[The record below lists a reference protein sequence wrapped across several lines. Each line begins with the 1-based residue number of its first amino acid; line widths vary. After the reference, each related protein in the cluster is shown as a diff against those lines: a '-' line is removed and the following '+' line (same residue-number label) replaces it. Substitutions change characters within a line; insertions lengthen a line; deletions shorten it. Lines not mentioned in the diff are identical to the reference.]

1 MRSTLR
7 QLAGLSMATLM
18 LTLLPSVAHA
28 EIVIDRTRVIYPA
41 QEREFTL
48 NLTNEATSPRLVQ
61 VWIDRGDAQIR
72 PEDSDV
78 PFTVTPPIRRME
90 AGKSQALRMI
100 FNPQEGK
107 SLPTDRESV
116 FWLNVLAVPPK
127 PQAHEDNNALQFA
140 FRTRIKVFLRPSTL
154 LVSVKK
160 APDNLKWRRT
170 EGTIAQVEVNNP
182 NPYHVTLSSVA
193 MTANGTEHSTEDP
206 PMLAPFTTQNVPLS
220 GTAKPGQ
227 GKAQLNFTTIDD
239 YGNTQSH
246 KSSL

>member
-7 QLAGLSMATLM
+7 QLTGLSMATLM
-18 LTLLPSVAHA
+18 LSLLPSAAHA

-41 QEREFTL
+41 QAREVTV

-61 VWIDRGDAQIR
+61 VWIDQGDAQIR

-78 PFTVTPPIRRME
+78 PFTVNPPIRRME
-90 AGKSQALRMI
+90 AGKGLALRLL
-100 FNPQEGK
+100 FNPLEGK

-116 FWLNVLAVPPK
+116 FWLNVLAIRPK
-127 PQAHEDNNALQFA
+127 PQANEASNALQFA
-140 FRTRIKVFLRPSTL
+140 FRTRIKVFLRPDTL
-154 LVSVKK
+154 RVPVKE
-160 APDNLKWRRT
+160 APDNLKWRRA

-182 NPYHVTLSSVA
+182 SPYHVTLSSVA

-206 PMLAPFTTQNVPLS
+206 PMLAPFTTLNVRLS
-220 GTAKPGQ
+220 GTPGPDH

-239 YGNTQSH
+239 NGNTQSH
-246 KSSL
+246 NASL